1 MYIKRIKIENF
12 RGIKGM
18 DWILEN
24 KLLCLIG
31 ASDSTKTTILDA
43 IEYALYPYWNLNIT
57 NTDFYNCDL
66 TSPILI
72 QVTIGNI
79 PDYFIDENTYGL
91 YIRKFVLDSEEDDV
105 PGNDDEVFLTIQ
117 LSVNEF
123 FEQDWKVITNRGIE
137 KNISY
142 KDRAKLKVARIGEF
156 IDKDFYI
163 GRNQY

>member
-72 QVTIGNI
+72 QVTIAI
-79 PDYFIDENTYGL
+79 YQIIL
-91 YIRKFVLDSEEDDV
+91 
-105 PGNDDEVFLTIQ
+105 
-117 LSVNEF
+117 
-123 FEQDWKVITNRGIE
+123 
-137 KNISY
+137 
-142 KDRAKLKVARIGEF
+142 
-156 IDKDFYI
+156 
-163 GRNQY
+163 